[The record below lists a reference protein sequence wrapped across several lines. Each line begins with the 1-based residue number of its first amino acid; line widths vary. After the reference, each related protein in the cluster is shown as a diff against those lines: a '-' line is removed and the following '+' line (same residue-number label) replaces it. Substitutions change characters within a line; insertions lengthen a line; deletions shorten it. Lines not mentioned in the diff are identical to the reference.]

1 MNLPNKLTISRL
13 ILVFVFAIFAFPVT
27 WFRAAPWI
35 AFVIYS
41 IASATDS
48 LDGYLARKN
57 KQVTDFGKF
66 LDPIADKLL
75 VSTALIALIPAVH
88 ARGGWTYHIYLWA
101 TMITLAREFA
111 VSGVRM
117 IAASKGKV
125 IAAGRMG
132 KLKML
137 FQTISLIVLLFD
149 RALYNGAEGVLFIIG
164 TVILGIATVLTILSG
179 LEYIIKNKELL
190 STR

>member
-1 MNLPNKLTISRL
+1 MNLPNKLTVSRL
-13 ILVFVFAIFAFPVT
+13 VLVFVYAIFAFPAT

-35 AFVIYS
+35 ALVIYLV
-41 IASATDS
+41 ASATDS

-57 KQVTDFGKF
+57 RQVTDFGKF

-75 VSTALIALIPAVH
+75 VSTAMISLIPVVH
-88 ARGGWTYHIYLWA
+88 AREDWTYHIYLWA
-101 TMITLAREFA
+101 TLITLSREFA

-117 IAASKGKV
+117 IAASRGKV
-125 IAAGRMG
+125 IAAGKMG

-137 FQTISLIVLLFD
+137 FQTISIIVLLFD
-149 RALYNGAEGVLFIIG
+149 RALYNGEEGVLFIIG
-164 TVILGIATVLTILSG
+164 TAVLGIATLLAIWSG
-179 LEYIIKNKELL
+179 LEYILQNKELL